1 MKSLSYTLAV
11 LLPLASQLVVA
22 MPGAEPDVGYLEERN
37 KGSDWGYKNHHGDDD
52 HHEYDNQN
60 VCEVKY
66 PYPYYKYPCDSS
78 PSNGTSILGAT
89 FTSFCKYQW
98 VLNHSQFP
106 LGLLTKVIETP
117 ILESGT
123 ALQKDGSRKTISLES
138 AVCNLLLTDTR
149 KYTNRNFSGRDK
161 PMPCVDSHSQI
172 RLCGEEELGKSQCDL
187 KKGTWLISSCL
198 LVECIGNSSQ

>member
-1 MKSLSYTLAV
+1 MFNSSCRKRHWNIFSRFYKLITSNSVTLSLSTFIINLRCNMKSLSYTLAV

-22 MPGAEPDVGYLEERN
+22 MPGAEPDVGYLEEKN

-149 KYTNRNFSGRDK
+149 KYTNRNLAGATN
-161 PMPCVDSHSQI
+161 PCPV
-172 RLCGEEELGKSQCDL
+172 
-187 KKGTWLISSCL
+187 
-198 LVECIGNSSQ
+198 

>member
-89 FTSFCKYQW
+89 FTSFCKYQNADSGIWYSAPKGW
-98 VLNHSQFP
+98 V
-106 LGLLTKVIETP
+106 KE
-117 ILESGT
+117 
-123 ALQKDGSRKTISLES
+123 D
-138 AVCNLLLTDTR
+138 
-149 KYTNRNFSGRDK
+149 DK
-161 PMPCVDSHSQI
+161 PRKCRM
-172 RLCGEEELGKSQCDL
+172 
-187 KKGTWLISSCL
+187 
-198 LVECIGNSSQ
+198 